1 MPFIKGQ
8 SGNKEGRPKG
18 KPNKITQSLRDSLKK
33 IAEGQIKDVEKALEQ
48 LKKENPAAYLDRYEK
63 LLSYTIP
70 KKRDITS
77 DDKPIQPA
85 INISEHRTEPE
96 AD

>member
-1 MPFIKGQ
+1 MPFKKGE
-8 SGNKEGRPKG
+8 SGNKEGRPSG
-18 KPNKITQSLRDSLKK
+18 KPNKITQSLRESLKK
-33 IAEGQIKDVEKALEQ
+33 IAEGQIEDVEAALEQ
-48 LKKENPAAYLDRYEK
+48 LKKENPSAYLDKYEK
-63 LLSYTIP
+63 LLSYTLP

-85 INISEHRTEPE
+85 ITIVENRSESE

>member
-1 MPFIKGQ
+1 MPFKKGQ
-8 SGNKEGRPKG
+8 SGNKDGRPKG
-18 KPNKITQSLRDSLKK
+18 KPNKITQSLRESLKQ
-33 IAEGQIKDVEKALEQ
+33 IAEGQIEDVEKALEK
-48 LKKENPAAYLDRYEK
+48 LKEENPAAYLDRYEK
-63 LLSYTIP
+63 LLSYTLP

-96 AD
+96 TD